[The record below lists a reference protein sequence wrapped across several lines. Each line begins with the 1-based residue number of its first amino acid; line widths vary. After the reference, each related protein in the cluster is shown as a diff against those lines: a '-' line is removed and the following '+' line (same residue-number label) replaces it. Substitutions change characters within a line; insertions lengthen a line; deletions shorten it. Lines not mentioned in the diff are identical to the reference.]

1 MTTAEVL
8 VKCLEAQGVKYVFGI
23 PGEENLAFLEA
34 LRTSSITLVI
44 TRHEQAAVFMA
55 ATFGRLTGK
64 AGVALSTLGPGA
76 TNLVTGVAYAQLGG
90 MPLLVITGQKPVRKS
105 KQGRFQIIDVISMMK
120 PLTKIT
126 ARIDDPSSSAEL
138 VRKAFEVAETER
150 PGAVHLELPEDI
162 ASEEVVGDVD
172 CRANIKPYREAPSKE
187 SILKASELI
196 QNAKHPVVLIAAGA
210 NRKRIHRELSSF
222 IEKTKIPFVTTQMGK
237 GVLDEMFPSY
247 LGTTALSADDYVHCA
262 LERSDLILCIGHDT
276 VEKPPVIMIPSKR
289 EVIHMNFYP
298 TSKEEILDD
307 VYVPSHQVVGDIALG
322 LKELTEEISP
332 QDSWDI
338 QYFNRV
344 AEKMRKQIT
353 EKSDSSSFPLKP
365 QRIVSDLQ
373 IVLGGSEFGILCLDN
388 GMYKLWIARGFF
400 AREQNSVLLDNA
412 LATMGAGL
420 PSAIAAK
427 MLNPDKKVLAVV
439 GDGGFMMS
447 SSELE
452 TAKRLNLDLV
462 VLVLNDNGYG
472 MIKWKQEADGLTNFG
487 LDFNNPDFVKFAES
501 FGAKGVRIKEAG
513 ELKSALVSAFAE
525 GGVHVIDCPI
535 DYTENVLVFNKE
547 LKEKT
552 CDL

>member
-34 LRTSSITLVI
+34 LRISTIKLVI

-90 MPLLVITGQKPVRKS
+90 MPLLVITGQKPVRTS
-105 KQGRFQIIDVISMMK
+105 KQGRFQIIDVVSMMK
-120 PLTKIT
+120 PLTKMT
-126 ARIDDPSSSAEL
+126 ARIEDPAKAALLIRE
-138 VRKAFEVAETER
+138 AFEIAEIER

-162 ASEEVVGDVD
+162 ASEEVLGVVDVN
-172 CRANIKPYREAPSKE
+172 ANVKPFREAPADAD
-187 SILKASELI
+187 ILKAVQLI
-196 QNAKHPVVLIAAGA
+196 QEAKHPIVLIAAGA
-210 NRKRIHRELSSF
+210 NRKRIHRELSAF

-237 GVLDEMFPSY
+237 GVLDEMCPSY

-262 LERSDLILCIGHDT
+262 LERSDLILSIGHDT
-276 VEKPPVIMIPSKR
+276 IEKPPVIMTPSKR
-289 EVIHMNFYP
+289 AVIHMNFYEA
-298 TSKEEILDD
+298 SNEEILDD

-322 LKELTEEISP
+322 LKKLTELIVP

-338 QYFNRV
+338 QYFNKV
-344 AEKMRKQIT
+344 GEKMRKQIL
-353 EKSDSSSFPLKP
+353 ERSDSLAFPLKP
-365 QRIVSDLQ
+365 QRIVADLTAVLAGSDT
-373 IVLGGSEFGILCLDN
+373 GIMCLDN

-400 AREQNSVLLDNA
+400 AREQNSILLDNA

-427 MLNPDKKVLAVV
+427 ILYPEKRVLAVV

-447 SSELE
+447 ASELE

-462 VLVLNDNGYG
+462 VLILNDNGYG
-472 MIKWKQEADGLTNFG
+472 MIKWKQEAEGLTNFG

-501 FGAKGVRIKEAG
+501 FGANGLRITEAG
-513 ELKSALVSAFAE
+513 KLREVLENAFVA
-525 GGVHVIDCPI
+525 GGLHLIDCPI
-535 DYTENVLVFNKE
+535 DYSENVLVFNKE
-547 LKEKT
+547 LREKT

>member
-34 LRTSSITLVI
+34 LRTSTIKLVI

-55 ATFGRLTGK
+55 ATFGRLTGH

-90 MPLLVITGQKPVRKS
+90 MPLLVITGQKPVRTS
-105 KQGRFQIIDVISMMK
+105 KQGRFQIIDVVSMMK
-120 PLTKIT
+120 PLTKMT
-126 ARIDDPSSSAEL
+126 ARIDDPAKAAL
-138 VRKAFEVAETER
+138 LIKKAFEVAEIER

-162 ASEEVVGDVD
+162 ASEKVLGDVD
-172 CRANIKPYREAPSKE
+172 VNANVKPYREAPSDVD
-187 SILKASELI
+187 ILKAVQLI
-196 QNAKHPVVLIAAGA
+196 QDAKHPIVLIAAGA
-210 NRKRIHRELSSF
+210 NRKRIHRELSVF

-237 GVLDEMFPSY
+237 GVLDEMCPSY

-262 LERSDLILCIGHDT
+262 LERSDLILSIGHDT
-276 VEKPPVIMIPSKR
+276 IEKPPVIMTPSKR
-289 EVIHMNFYP
+289 VVIHMNFYEA
-298 TSKEEILDD
+298 SNEEILDD

-322 LKELTEEISP
+322 LKKLTEMIVP

-338 QYFNRV
+338 QYFNKV
-344 AEKMRKQIT
+344 GGKMRKQIL
-353 EKSDSSSFPLKP
+353 ERSDSPAFPLKP
-365 QRIVSDLQ
+365 QRIVADLTAVLASSDT
-373 IVLGGSEFGILCLDN
+373 GMMCLDN

-400 AREQNSVLLDNA
+400 AREQNSILLDNA

-427 MLNPDKKVLAVV
+427 MLNPEKRVLAVV

-447 SSELE
+447 ASELE

-472 MIKWKQEADGLTNFG
+472 MIKWKQEAEGLTNFG

-501 FGAKGVRIKEAG
+501 FGAKGLRIREAG
-513 ELKSALVSAFAE
+513 QLRNALENSFAA
-525 GGVHVIDCPI
+525 GGLHVIDCPI
-535 DYTENVLVFNKE
+535 DYSENVLVFNKE

>member
-34 LRTSSITLVI
+34 LRTSTIKLVI

-55 ATFGRLTGK
+55 ATIGRLTGK

-90 MPLLVITGQKPVRKS
+90 MPLLVITGQKPVRVS
-105 KQGRFQIIDVISMMK
+105 KQGRFQIIDVVSMMK
-120 PLTKIT
+120 PITKMT
-126 ARIDDPSSSAEL
+126 ARIDEPAKAAL
-138 VRKAFEVAETER
+138 LLKKAFEIAEIER

-162 ASEEVVGDVD
+162 ASEEVLGDVD
-172 CRANIKPYREAPSKE
+172 FSPNEKPYREAPGDIEVSK
-187 SILKASELI
+187 AVQLI
-196 QNAKHPVVLIAAGA
+196 QEAKHPVVLIAAGA
-210 NRKRIHRELSSF
+210 NRKRIHRELSVF

-237 GVLDEMFPSY
+237 GVLDEMYPSY

-262 LERSDLILCIGHDT
+262 LERSDLILSIGHDT
-276 VEKPPVIMIPSKR
+276 IEKPPVIMTPSKR
-289 EVIHMNFYP
+289 IVIHMNFYEA
-298 TSKEEILDD
+298 SNEEILDD

-322 LKELTEEISP
+322 LKRLTEMIVP

-338 QYFNRV
+338 QYFTRI
-344 AEKMRKQIT
+344 AEKMRKQIL
-353 EKSDSSSFPLKP
+353 ERSDSSAFPLKP
-365 QRIVSDLQ
+365 QRIVADLTA
-373 IVLGGSEFGILCLDN
+373 VLAGADTGLMCLDN

-400 AREQNSVLLDNA
+400 AREQNSILLDNA

-427 MLNPDKKVLAVV
+427 MLYPEKRVLAVV

-462 VLVLNDNGYG
+462 VLILNDNGYG
-472 MIKWKQEADGLTNFG
+472 MIKWKQEAEGLTNFG

-501 FGAKGVRIKEAG
+501 FSAQGVRISKAG
-513 ELKSALVSAFAE
+513 ELRGALENAFAA
-525 GGVHVIDCPI
+525 GGLHIIDCPI